1 MIINNRYEEPYNKF
15 PNDGPIPLLS
25 KPIVIS
31 KLSKKF
37 WLYSQYLRNE
47 NILQDQEPLEGE
59 EENNL
64 NTANK
69 YNNYLDDNDY
79 FDQMH
84 ENDIINI
91 KNKRD
96 KKLGVKTNMNDGGNL
111 YKKKNININYKNNNV
126 NEINQLN
133 DIIFQLQNELNKQD
147 FIINS
152 QINEKMKLTKRI
164 HELEQVLNNFC

>member
-59 EENNL
+59 EEKPAEPE
-64 NTANK
+64 TKAPVKCPHCGAVTTPDANGCCE
-69 YNNYLDDNDY
+69 YCGLPVEP
-79 FDQMH
+79 QA
-84 ENDIINI
+84 
-91 KNKRD
+91 
-96 KKLGVKTNMNDGGNL
+96 
-111 YKKKNININYKNNNV
+111 
-126 NEINQLN
+126 
-133 DIIFQLQNELNKQD
+133 
-147 FIINS
+147 
-152 QINEKMKLTKRI
+152 
-164 HELEQVLNNFC
+164 

>member
-111 YKKKNININYKNNNV
+111 YKKKILI
-126 NEINQLN
+126 L
-133 DIIFQLQNELNKQD
+133 IIK
-147 FIINS
+147 IIML
-152 QINEKMKLTKRI
+152 MK
-164 HELEQVLNNFC
+164 